1 MDGNKDD
8 EFETSHWLTT
18 TDATLWTL
26 CDSAALSDLDVSSPV
41 DDVSS
46 RRSDVDGVQD
56 GPQYLAERCGEDF
69 GWKVRDVGG
78 DGPAC
83 QELSHLV
90 GEGVAVVLKQ
100 TIPVTSV
107 CAFSQGGEVVHE
119 DLL

>member
-56 GPQYLAERCGEDF
+56 GPQYLAKRSGDERINRLCVSLFFSGVTRVFFRSFHLRNLICNGSAVNF
-69 GWKVRDVGG
+69 GVMIV
-78 DGPAC
+78 
-83 QELSHLV
+83 
-90 GEGVAVVLKQ
+90 
-100 TIPVTSV
+100 
-107 CAFSQGGEVVHE
+107 
-119 DLL
+119 